1 MLARSTTGVLGVTEE
16 DVLNALELAE
26 ALEVGHGGHP
36 GSLDAEAQ
44 ESSFRPGEVVVGV
57 VARNDHEGLEPDA
70 LGAGSLELGQDVVEA
85 VGAFD
90 GGEPDVGI
98 GLVEGGGSGGEG
110 QVAGAAVVAV
120 AHEHHGVAGL
130 AILGQGSRAPP

>member
-1 MLARSTTGVLGVTEE
+1 M
-16 DVLNALELAE
+16 
-26 ALEVGHGGHP
+26 
-36 GSLDAEAQ
+36 
-44 ESSFRPGEVVVGV
+44 

-70 LGAGSLELGQDVVEA
+70 LGAGSLEFGQDVVEA

-90 GGEPDVGI
+90 RGEPNMGI

-130 AILGQGSRAPP
+130 AILGQGSEHHLDDVVEILFQRRGGDSLP